1 MAVRC
6 PKCGREY
13 DVTLFEFGR
22 SVVCECGNIITPAG
36 ANVWKEIKK
45 ILADEEEENIRK
57 LQRMVDRVCSLI
69 VASDYPEVDIE
80 LEIEKVRERCR
91 QLFPDKTDL
100 FEMIYASRFK
110 RLWDQFR

>member
-1 MAVRC
+1 M
-6 PKCGREY
+6 
-13 DVTLFEFGR
+13 TLFEFGR
-22 SVVCECGNIITPAG
+22 SLVCECGHTVTMEG
-36 ANVWKEIKK
+36 MTVWNEIKK

-80 LEIEKVRERCR
+80 LEIEKVRDRCR
-91 QLFPDKTDL
+91 ELFPDKSEL

-110 RLWDQFR
+110 RLRDQFR